1 MNNLNNNPINSSVTI
16 RYVKPIVFKLL
27 FNMIKEL
34 IRDITFSINSEGI
47 TSSYYDTNNHIYC
60 IIQLSAD
67 KFDQYKF
74 KGEAFEIS
82 FNTIN
87 LVKIFKGV
95 SVKDEGIEFHITPT
109 SFTVQIDG
117 RFTQL
122 IADIDLIQPIS
133 HYVTLPDYINYPII
147 LSIDSRDF
155 QSTIS
160 QLKIMCHT
168 IPRMQNIEIMYYANE
183 LTYTILHNLYGSS
196 VKIVKRIEE
205 IKQENERSECVLT
218 SERVLTSEQS
228 EANEHS
234 ERVAQLTHSSL
245 EQVEQCVQG
254 ESERVLTSEQSERV
268 TQPAQSSQTIPK
280 KSATSH
286 SINTAKVKT
295 DDIYAFVLNLQFLV
309 NLTKTTNM
317 TQNIYMYI
325 NNNTP
330 IFFEYM
336 IGTLGKLIIGINPVE
351 EIADDE

>member
-1 MNNLNNNPINSSVTI
+1 MNNLNNLNNNPTNSSVTI

-67 KFDQYKF
+67 KFDQYEF

-122 IADIDLIQPIS
+122 IADIDLIQPVS

-205 IKQENERSECVLT
+205 IKQESER
-218 SERVLTSEQS
+218 SERVLTSKQS
-228 EANEHS
+228 E
-234 ERVAQLTHSSL
+234 Q
-245 EQVEQCVQG
+245 
-254 ESERVLTSEQSERV
+254 SEQSERV

>member
-1 MNNLNNNPINSSVTI
+1 
-16 RYVKPIVFKLL
+16 
-27 FNMIKEL
+27 MIKEL

-47 TSSYYDTNNHIYC
+47 TSSYYDTNNRIYC

-67 KFDQYKF
+67 KFDQYEF

-196 VKIVKRIEE
+196 VKIVKKIEE
-205 IKQENERSECVLT
+205 IEQPEPTNSPLEQVAQCERDG
-218 SERVLTSEQS
+218 Q
-228 EANEHS
+228 S
-234 ERVAQLTHSSL
+234 ERVAQ
-245 EQVEQCVQG
+245 CVQ
-254 ESERVLTSEQSERV
+254 EERAERSEQSEQV
-268 TQPAQSSQTIPK
+268 AQPSR

>member
-1 MNNLNNNPINSSVTI
+1 
-16 RYVKPIVFKLL
+16 
-27 FNMIKEL
+27 MIKEL

-47 TSSYYDTNNHIYC
+47 TSSYYDTNNRIYC

-67 KFDQYKF
+67 KFDQYEF

-196 VKIVKRIEE
+196 VKIVKKIEE
-205 IKQENERSECVLT
+205 IEQPEPTNSPLERD
-218 SERVLTSEQS
+218 EQ
-228 EANEHS
+228 S
-234 ERVAQLTHSSL
+234 ERVAQPS
-245 EQVEQCVQG
+245 
-254 ESERVLTSEQSERV
+254 R
-268 TQPAQSSQTIPK
+268 

>member
-1 MNNLNNNPINSSVTI
+1 
-16 RYVKPIVFKLL
+16 
-27 FNMIKEL
+27 MIKEL

-47 TSSYYDTNNHIYC
+47 TSSYYDTNNRIYC

-67 KFDQYKF
+67 KFDQYEF

-196 VKIVKRIEE
+196 VKIVKKIEE
-205 IKQENERSECVLT
+205 I
-218 SERVLTSEQS
+218 EQPEPTNS
-228 EANEHS
+228 P
-234 ERVAQLTHSSL
+234 L
-245 EQVEQCVQG
+245 EQCERVEQCVQG
-254 ESERVLTSEQSERV
+254 ERGERSEQSEQVERV
-268 TQPAQSSQTIPK
+268 AQCERVAQPSQTIPR

>member
-1 MNNLNNNPINSSVTI
+1 
-16 RYVKPIVFKLL
+16 
-27 FNMIKEL
+27 MIKEL

-47 TSSYYDTNNHIYC
+47 TSSYYDTNNRIYC

-67 KFDQYKF
+67 KFDQYEF

-196 VKIVKRIEE
+196 VKIVKKIEE
-205 IKQENERSECVLT
+205 IEQPEPTNSLLERDG
-218 SERVLTSEQS
+218 Q
-228 EANEHS
+228 S
-234 ERVAQLTHSSL
+234 ERVAQ
-245 EQVEQCVQG
+245 CVQG
-254 ESERVLTSEQSERV
+254 ERSEQCEQCERSERSEQIEQCEQV
-268 TQPAQSSQTIPK
+268 AQPSR